1 MSTTILTSIKKQ
13 LGIDESNI
21 DFDPQVIMGIN
32 MAISVLTQIG
42 IGSPSGF
49 ALTDGK
55 ELWTAYIPDLE
66 TSARYVMVQSYIYCR
81 TKLFF
86 DPPASQV
93 LTNIL
98 KSTADELEWRLKA
111 ESEKG

>member
-42 IGSPSGF
+42 IVS
-49 ALTDGK
+49 
-55 ELWTAYIPDLE
+55 
-66 TSARYVMVQSYIYCR
+66 
-81 TKLFF
+81 
-86 DPPASQV
+86 
-93 LTNIL
+93 
-98 KSTADELEWRLKA
+98 
-111 ESEKG
+111 